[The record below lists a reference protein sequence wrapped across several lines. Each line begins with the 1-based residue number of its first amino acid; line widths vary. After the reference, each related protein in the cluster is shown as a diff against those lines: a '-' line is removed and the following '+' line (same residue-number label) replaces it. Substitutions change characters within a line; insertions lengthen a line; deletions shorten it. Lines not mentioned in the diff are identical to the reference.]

1 MRKWKW
7 LVMTGC
13 KGKSSIST
21 VTEFLMCA
29 RMEKCTSVLKDFA
42 EK

>member
-7 LVMTGC
+7 LFMNGC
-13 KGKSSIST
+13 KGKSSISS
-21 VTEFLMCA
+21 VTEFLMYA
-29 RMEKCTSVLKDFA
+29 RMEKCISVLKDFV